1 MSHPFPLSVEFGT
14 LAGDLGSFPFDNET
28 YLPLSASHGVKFIG
42 IRSLIEVGNPVRP
55 LAQSVLYLRRFS
67 MRRYLNSFR
76 GEPAITQFDWPFTPK
91 HNSSEAFSTATGS
104 VLHALL
110 RTLQPGHA

>member
-1 MSHPFPLSVEFGT
+1 MSHPFPLSVKFGT
-14 LAGDLGSFPFDNET
+14 LAGGLGSFPFDDET
-28 YLPLSASHGVKFIG
+28 YLPPSASHGVKFIG
-42 IRSLIEVGNPVRP
+42 IRSLIGVGNPVRP
-55 LAQSVLYLRRFS
+55 LAQSVLYPQRFS

-91 HNSSEAFSTATGS
+91 HNSSETFSTGTGS

>member
-1 MSHPFPLSVEFGT
+1 M
-14 LAGDLGSFPFDNET
+14 
-28 YLPLSASHGVKFIG
+28 G

-55 LAQSVLYLRRFS
+55 LAQSVLYPPSFS
-67 MRRYLNSFR
+67 TRRYLNSFR
-76 GEPAITQFDWPFTPK
+76 GEPAITEFGWPFTPK